1 MATRDH
7 NGLSG
12 SLAALRVAWSA
23 KKAEHNHGRGLVGGQ
38 ERGGDP
44 LWTRRRPR
52 ARGSKQTRAGEPAT
66 ATPTPAA
73 PPANPRNRDANATH
87 RRRRDPTP
95 ILTDAV
101 PFHISP
107 QFWSEGYREGIEEGK
122 KATVQ
127 RGFNV
132 GFREG
137 AAAGVAYG
145 QVRGAAVSVGI
156 FAGQVPGSGGWAD
169 AVRGAAGIVQRM
181 RPADAAREAKADHER
196 LLRSESRDGD
206 PGTPTRSEQ
215 VVNNE
220 LQPEP
225 PSDRSDGDSVGEAPP
240 KRGRGEDEDGTFAG
254 KMRGARDEL
263 ERAGFELRDVELR

>member
-1 MATRDH
+1 MGVDLWEDENEEATHSGRDED
-7 NGLSG
+7 L
-12 SLAALRVAWSA
+12 
-23 KKAEHNHGRGLVGGQ
+23 
-38 ERGGDP
+38 ERES
-44 LWTRRRPR
+44 RSRREQVSRRPPR
-52 ARGSKQTRAGEPAT
+52 QTP
-66 ATPTPAA
+66 PTPETEMRTRHTAA
-73 PPANPRNRDANATH
+73 VR
-87 RRRRDPTP
+87 PTP

-101 PFHISP
+101 PFHLSP

-196 LLRSESRDGD
+196 VVRSELRDGD
-206 PGTPTRSEQ
+206 PGTPTRSEP
-215 VVNNE
+215 E
-220 LQPEP
+220 PEP
-225 PSDRSDGDSVGEAPP
+225 PSDPDGGSVGKAPP
-240 KRGRGEDEDGTFAG
+240 KRGRGEDEDETFAG

>member
-1 MATRDH
+1 MWEDENEEATHSGRDED
-7 NGLSG
+7 L
-12 SLAALRVAWSA
+12 
-23 KKAEHNHGRGLVGGQ
+23 
-38 ERGGDP
+38 ERES
-44 LWTRRRPR
+44 RSRREQVSRRPPR
-52 ARGSKQTRAGEPAT
+52 QPPPR
-66 ATPTPAA
+66 
-73 PPANPRNRDANATH
+73 PANPRNRDANATH

-101 PFHISP
+101 PFHLSP

-215 VVNNE
+215 VVNNGCS
-220 LQPEP
+220 
-225 PSDRSDGDSVGEAPP
+225 PSRRRIDPTGTPSARRRRSA
-240 KRGRGEDEDGTFAG
+240 A
-254 KMRGARDEL
+254 GART
-263 ERAGFELRDVELR
+263 RTGPSPGRCGAPGTSSNARVSSSATWSSGRNIPIGIQRDSRRPKSSSVTCRPAC

>member
-1 MATRDH
+1 
-7 NGLSG
+7 
-12 SLAALRVAWSA
+12 
-23 KKAEHNHGRGLVGGQ
+23 
-38 ERGGDP
+38 
-44 LWTRRRPR
+44 
-52 ARGSKQTRAGEPAT
+52 
-66 ATPTPAA
+66 
-73 PPANPRNRDANATH
+73 
-87 RRRRDPTP
+87 
-95 ILTDAV
+95 
-101 PFHISP
+101 
-107 QFWSEGYREGIEEGK
+107 
-122 KATVQ
+122 
-127 RGFNV
+127 
-132 GFREG
+132 
-137 AAAGVAYG
+137 
-145 QVRGAAVSVGI
+145 VSVGI

>member
-1 MATRDH
+1 M
-7 NGLSG
+7 N
-12 SLAALRVAWSA
+12 SLWRTEVDWSA
-23 KKAEHNHGRGLVGGQ
+23 KKAEHNHGRGLVGGR

-44 LWTRRRPR
+44 LGSRRRPR
-52 ARGSKQTRAGEPAT
+52 ARVSKQTRAGEPAT

-101 PFHISP
+101 PFHLSP

-127 RGFNV
+127 RGFNR

-196 LLRSESRDGD
+196 VVRSELRDGD
-206 PGTPTRSEQ
+206 PGTPTRSEP
-215 VVNNE
+215 E
-220 LQPEP
+220 PEP
-225 PSDRSDGDSVGEAPP
+225 PSDPDGGSVGKAPP
-240 KRGRGEDEDGTFAG
+240 KRGRGEDEDDTFAG